1 MRHLETRWSNSL
13 SRRQAAQTFAA
24 LVSSSPLL
32 SAQQDPFR
40 DHSRVPKLDELLTA
54 LDFEA
59 VAYAKLPR
67 QAYDYTAYGTDGEFT
82 MRRNR
87 EAFDWVSLIP
97 GASPPSAKP
106 QTALELFK
114 TKLDFPILISPS
126 AGHLMLHPGA
136 ESATHQGATAA
147 HTTMIVSNVASQPI
161 DQIAAAGTGPLW
173 FQLYPREDLTA
184 TRDTLDRA
192 QAAGCLAIVVTIDQ
206 QAPAF
211 ERDLHG
217 RHLGP
222 IARRLPPRQP
232 TAPNPYRISDRRL
245 WYSWKYIDQIR
256 EMIKVPM
263 LAKGILTAEDAR
275 LCLEHGFDGVYV
287 SNHGGRSLDYAPS
300 TLEVLPEIVDAIA
313 GRVPVIFDSGIR
325 RGTDVL
331 KALALGATAVCL
343 GRLPR
348 WGLGAYGA
356 IGVQR
361 IVEILQAELV
371 QAMVASGRTSLAS
384 IDRSIVRTDFP

>member
-1 MRHLETRWSNSL
+1 MPQLEKRWLRSL
-13 SRRQAAQTFAA
+13 SRRDAVQAFAT
-24 LVSSSPLL
+24 LVAASPLH
-32 SAQQDPFR
+32 AQQDPFR
-40 DHSRVPKLDELLTA
+40 DHSRVPKIEELVNA
-54 LDFEA
+54 IDFEA

-87 EAFDWVSLIP
+87 EAFDWVSLKP
-97 GASPPSAKP
+97 AAKLEGKP
-106 QTALELFK
+106 QTALELFN
-114 TKLDFPILISPS
+114 TKLDFPILISPT
-126 AGHLMLHPGA
+126 AGHLMLHPGGEA
-136 ESATHQGATAA
+136 ATHQGATAA
-147 HTTMIVSNVASQPI
+147 NTTMIVSNVASQPI
-161 DQIAAAGTGPLW
+161 DQIAAAAKGPLW
-173 FQLYPREDLTA
+173 FQFYPREDLTA
-184 TRDTLDRA
+184 ARDTLERA
-192 QAAGCLAIVVTIDQ
+192 QAAGCRAIVVTVDQ
-206 QAPAF
+206 QAPSF

-222 IARRLPPRQP
+222 IARRLPQRQSA
-232 TAPNPYRISDRRL
+232 APNPYRITDRRL

-256 EMIKVPM
+256 PMIKVPM

-287 SNHGGRSLDYAPS
+287 SNHGGRSLDYAPA

-325 RGTDVL
+325 RGTDIL

-343 GRLPR
+343 GRVPR
-348 WGLGAYGA
+348 WGLAAYGPP
-356 IGVQR
+356 GVQR

-371 QAMVASGRTSLAS
+371 QAMTANGCASLTAVNRSL
-384 IDRSIVRTDFP
+384 VRTDFA